1 MCLRQI
7 LRSLLAANFAAMP
20 PVKRLQKAR
29 YGVRSN
35 VEVPILLSTSGNNT
49 TTTPDNCDHSV
60 LCPILF
66 QNA

>member
-1 MCLRQI
+1 MLTTDLRF
-7 LRSLLAANFAAMP
+7 LLAANFAAMP

-35 VEVPILLSTSGNNT
+35 VEVPTLLSTGGNNMT
-49 TTTPDNCDHSV
+49 STPDNCDHSV
-60 LCPILF
+60 FCPTLF